1 MGYPDVYYKKF
12 LISFLRNLRVAI
24 NMSELS
30 EDDLES
36 MVLLKKQNITEKE
49 FYYEAGLSVART
61 IDEIVINDSCDKI
74 NACIGGLVNFEE
86 FIGVRR

>member
-1 MGYPDVYYKKF
+1 MGCPDVYYKKF

-24 NMSELS
+24 NMLELS

-61 IDEIVINDSCDKI
+61 IDEIVISDSYDKI
-74 NACIGGLVNFEE
+74 NACIGGLANFEE
-86 FIGVRR
+86 FIGIKR